1 MNDKCEPA
9 TTLLIGIKWVVDE
22 WLSEIACDTL
32 SRGINVKS
40 MFELKEMSNDVP
52 VPLLCVCVCV
62 CFTSLCTA
70 SYELHIFL

>member
-52 VPLLCVCVCV
+52 VPLLCVCVC
-62 CFTSLCTA
+62 FTSLCTA